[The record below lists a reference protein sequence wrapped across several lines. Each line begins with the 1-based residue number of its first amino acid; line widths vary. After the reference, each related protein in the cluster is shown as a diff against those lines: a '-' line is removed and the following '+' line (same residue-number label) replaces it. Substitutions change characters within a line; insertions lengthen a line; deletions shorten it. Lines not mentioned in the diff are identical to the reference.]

1 MKKIICF
8 IFMTGLFS
16 NSWADVN
23 GFEHEKLSK
32 EISEHRQ
39 KKITVPFEVAE
50 NKVQT
55 ERGR

>member
-1 MKKIICF
+1 
-8 IFMTGLFS
+8 MTGLFS